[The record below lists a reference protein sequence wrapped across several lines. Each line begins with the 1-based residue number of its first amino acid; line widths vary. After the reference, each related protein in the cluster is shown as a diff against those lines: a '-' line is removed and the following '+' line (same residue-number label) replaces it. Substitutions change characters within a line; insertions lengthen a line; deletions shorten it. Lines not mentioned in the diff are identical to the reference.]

1 MSMWWGLRSDNSKVA
16 SVNFMIGNACMDGLA
31 NIIYTYLASIH
42 VALTHFHLYSL
53 LCLKLLQSSIDGL
66 SLLRQAPIR
75 KYGNYLRAA
84 IKSFELM

>member
-1 MSMWWGLRSDNSKVA
+1 
-16 SVNFMIGNACMDGLA
+16 MIGNACMDGLA
-31 NIIYTYLASIH
+31 YTCTYLASIH
-42 VALTHFHLYSL
+42 VALTQFNLYSL

-84 IKSFELM
+84 IKSFELMQHTATIQGLT